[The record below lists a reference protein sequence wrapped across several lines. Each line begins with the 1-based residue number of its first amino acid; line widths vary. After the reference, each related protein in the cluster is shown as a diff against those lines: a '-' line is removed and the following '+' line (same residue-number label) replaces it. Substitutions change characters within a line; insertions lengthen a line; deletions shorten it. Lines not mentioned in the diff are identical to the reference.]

1 MISDEEIQFYKNLRK
16 DIAQNPEW
24 LASALQA
31 VHQGVEDR
39 LKQEVHMRVEWETVA
54 LNAMETRL
62 FNTNKGWLSS
72 KIEAL
77 KDKASFRWDHII
89 ERLRK

>member
-24 LASALQA
+24 MASALQA
-31 VHQGVEDR
+31 IHQGVEDR

-62 FNTNKGWLSS
+62 FNTNKGWLSN

>member
-31 VHQGVEDR
+31 AHQGVEDR

-62 FNTNKGWLSS
+62 FNTNKGWLSG

-77 KDKASFRWDHII
+77 KGKASFRWDHII

>member
-24 LASALQA
+24 MASALQA
-31 VHQGVEDR
+31 VHQGVDDR

-54 LNAMETRL
+54 LNAMETRI

-77 KDKASFRWDHII
+77 KSKASFRWDHII